1 MIYSQLTGRKHRN
14 DQQRYNLITCW
25 LPKERCLRYRSSLL
39 PVNRKNTDSKPLRN
53 KAINLGI
60 KGQSLLAP
68 SLRRAPGER
77 ALSGGHITIE
87 RTGQRLGQLPLVPV
101 RMVAVES
108 AIIIPLGIF
117 EATPGSHL
125 VGPSFR
131 TRSAQV
137 SSHQI
142 PGSNHR
148 NHRGHTKGVPNLG
161 GSQCKKLL
169 CFILLFQF
177 I

>member
-14 DQQRYNLITCW
+14 NQQRCNLGACW
-25 LPKERCLRYRSSLL
+25 LPKERCQRYRSSLL

-68 SLRRAPGER
+68 SLRRATGEQI
-77 ALSGGHITIE
+77 LYGDYITVE
-87 RTGQRLGQLPLVPV
+87 RTGQRLGQLPLEPV
-101 RMVAVES
+101 RMVAVEPVINIS
-108 AIIIPLGIF
+108 LGIF
-117 EATPGSHL
+117 EATQGNRL

-131 TRSAQV
+131 TQSAQV

-148 NHRGHTKGVPNLG
+148 NHKGGIPRVFRIWAAFRL
-161 GSQCKKLL
+161 
-169 CFILLFQF
+169 
-177 I
+177 